1 MVVCDIKKNCST
13 KITQFCFKVVLSL
26 LILAFLFFLV
36 NFRIMS
42 KRKTP
47 GIIYE
52 DAIQNILAFV
62 KNDDIEDEL
71 DPRFEN

>member
-1 MVVCDIKKNCST
+1 M
-13 KITQFCFKVVLSL
+13 LSL